1 MASLRQLKNVIMLA
15 FDWILYGA
23 GATDICRVTVTQ
35 PRYQEADYSMHT
47 VFLTCAFSASGCSST
62 PPQVLWFRFLTNEH
76 QDLCTPGCTDHQKY
90 TVHLSGNNSSLQIN
104 DLTVDDNAV
113 YICGIAFLDSS
124 SPHSKQTGDGTV
136 LTKTGAEKQISNGKL
151 IFMIIA
157 SSLLFLYSTTV
168 FTFFVV
174 YKLKPKLLKRS
185 GNEDQRPENSK
196 ICSGRKIF
204 QAIAQELQKQR
215 MMWKIT
221 LFIRTDEHVWQF
233 RFVSTLHASKR
244 GR

>member
-1 MASLRQLKNVIMLA
+1 MASFNKLKNMLMLA

-23 GATDICRVTVTQ
+23 GAADSCQVTVTQ
-35 PRYQEADYSMHT
+35 PRFQEADYSTHT
-47 VFLTCAFSASGCSST
+47 VFLACAFSASGCSSS

-76 QDLCTPGCTDHQKY
+76 EDLCTPGCTDHQKY
-90 TVHLSGNNSSLQIN
+90 RVHVLSENNISLQIN

-113 YICGIAFLDSS
+113 YICGIAFSDSS

-136 LTKTGAEKQISNGKL
+136 LTKTEKQHSNGKL
-151 IFMIIA
+151 IFIFMIIA

-174 YKLKPKLLKRS
+174 YKLKPKLLKKS
-185 GNEDQRPENSK
+185 GKEDQRTENCKLS
-196 ICSGRKIF
+196 SGRKIF

-215 MMWKIT
+215 YT
-221 LFIRTDEHVWQF
+221 EHCQQPDDLEDDSVYQN
-233 RFVSTLHASKR
+233 R
-244 GR
+244 